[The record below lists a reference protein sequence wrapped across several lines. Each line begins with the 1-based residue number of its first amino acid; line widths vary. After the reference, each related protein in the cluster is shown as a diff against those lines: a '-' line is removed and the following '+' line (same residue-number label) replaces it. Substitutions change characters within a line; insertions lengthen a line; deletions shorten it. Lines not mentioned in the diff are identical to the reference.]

1 MRQLARQ
8 EGAAPVAEG
17 AKDAGDDG
25 GAEGAANAPAP
36 GRGAPRGKAGR
47 ELGYSKD
54 DLDVSGGAWK
64 PGVGDT
70 VLFDVARIRATKQLV
85 ARRVRFVK
93 AAPKPEV
100 RPCPAPPWRTCV
112 GVCALQDSA
121 RRAGSRK

>member
-1 MRQLARQ
+1 VRQLAKQ

-17 AKDAGDDG
+17 AEGGG
-25 GAEGAANAPAP
+25 GAEGAANAPAA
-36 GRGAPRGKAGR
+36 GRGARGKAGR

-64 PGVGDT
+64 PGMGDT
-70 VLFDVARIRATKQLV
+70 VLFDVVRVRATKQLV
-85 ARRVRFVK
+85 ARRVRFVR

-100 RPCPAPPWRTCV
+100 RPCPAPPWLTCI